1 MLVVD
6 ILRILIQFV
15 FRVTFGMSLAMGATS
30 PLLVTSGY
38 FQKHLWVLMAL
49 NTVAALAVYSSRS
62 LGAAWATPAAMW
74 LAAVLGFAC
83 YVGSV
88 LWLYECRRLG
98 RWLLIAVAVVGL
110 VAGVL
115 ATAPPG
121 ERSTDGL
128 PPAVGASWWRLVATV
143 DVATGGLVLGATL
156 AAMFLGHW
164 YLNTPTMELRPLRRL
179 LVVLLAAVVV
189 RGMFA
194 AVSTGLRVFSAEQA
208 MATEF
213 WLFLS
218 LRWLAGIVGVFG
230 MGWMAWE
237 TLRIPNTQSAT
248 GVLYAGVILAFIGE
262 LTAQLLSAGRLFPV

>member
-1 MLVVD
+1 MVVAD

-15 FRVTFGMSLAMGATS
+15 FRVTFGMGLAMGLTS

-38 FQKHLWVLMAL
+38 FQKHLWVLMGL
-49 NTVAALAVYSSRS
+49 NTLAALAIYSSRS

-74 LAAVLGFAC
+74 LAAALGFAC
-83 YVGSV
+83 YSGSV
-88 LWLYECRRLG
+88 LWLYECRRAG
-98 RWLLIAVAVVGL
+98 RWLLAAIAAAGFA
-110 VAGVL
+110 AGVL
-115 ATAPPG
+115 ATAQP
-121 ERSTDGL
+121 SV
-128 PPAVGASWWRLVATV
+128 AVRAVVWRLLSAA
-143 DVATGGLVLGATL
+143 DVASGGLVLGATL

-179 LVVLLAAVVV
+179 LVVMLAAVAV
-189 RGMFA
+189 RAVFA
-194 AVSTGLRVFSAEQA
+194 AVSTWLRVSSSEQA

-218 LRWLAGIVGVFG
+218 LRWLAGILGVFG

>member
-1 MLVVD
+1 MVVVD

-15 FRVTFGMSLAMGATS
+15 FRVTFGMALAMGTTS

-38 FQKHLWVLMAL
+38 FQKHLWVLMGL
-49 NTVAALAVYSSRS
+49 NTLAALAIYSSRS
-62 LGAAWATPAAMW
+62 LGAAWATPAVMW
-74 LAAVLGFAC
+74 LAAALGFAC
-83 YVGSV
+83 YAGSV
-88 LWLYECRRLG
+88 LWLYECRRAG
-98 RWLLIAVAVVGL
+98 RWLLYAVALVGL
-110 VAGVL
+110 VSGVL
-115 ATAPPG
+115 ATVPPTATL
-121 ERSTDGL
+121 R
-128 PPAVGASWWRLVATV
+128 AVMWRAMAAV
-143 DVATGGLVLGATL
+143 DVASGGLVLGATL

-179 LVVLLAAVVV
+179 LLVMLGAVVA
-189 RGMFA
+189 RGVFA
-194 AVSTGLRVFSAEQA
+194 AASTWLRVSTAEQA

-218 LRWLAGIVGVFG
+218 LRWLAGILGVFG

-237 TLRIPNTQSAT
+237 TLKIPNTQSAT